1 VGTSGFCVPMCFGS
15 LNVRY
20 IAKDARGSHVRLG
33 TPAVDVATLSL
44 HYRAFSA
51 NRI

>member
-1 VGTSGFCVPMCFGS
+1 VGTSGSCVPMCFGS

-33 TPAVDVATLSL
+33 TPAVDVDSVTAL
-44 HYRAFSA
+44 
-51 NRI
+51 